1 MREKKFV
8 FTFKVDKEISYDGE
22 DKKLVVIGAP
32 IREKD
37 SSSNGSQWF
46 HKGGI
51 QIRMTSCFIVLE
63 QSSPDFSKAFD
74 VKFEDKT
81 LFVKTHNK
89 NEILLEIPTEYDDW
103 TNQKNAWMLFKHFLN

>member
-8 FTFKVDKEISYDGE
+8 FTFKVDREISYDGE
-22 DKKLVVIGAP
+22 GKKLVIIGTP
-32 IREKD
+32 IREN

-51 QIRMTSCFIVLE
+51 EIPMKSCCIVLE
-63 QSSPDFSKAFD
+63 KSSTDFSKVFD
-74 VKFEDKT
+74 IKFENET

-89 NEILLEIPTEYDDW
+89 NEILLEIPTEYDD
-103 TNQKNAWMLFKHFLN
+103 

>member
-22 DKKLVVIGAP
+22 EKKLVLIGAP

-51 QIRMTSCFIVLE
+51 QIPMTSCFIVLE

-74 VKFEDKT
+74 IKFEDKT